1 MSLVVM
7 NLKLKR
13 EMARAFSSAVWR
25 QASVPKDRSSYW
37 YTCSAVRMRPPSQS
51 TGFFDG
57 PSTFGFH
64 ARKRTLARHR

>member
-1 MSLVVM
+1 MSLLVM

-13 EMARAFSSAVWR
+13 EMARAFSSA
-25 QASVPKDRSSYW
+25 AVPKDRSSYW
-37 YTCSAVRMRPPSQS
+37 YTCSAVWMRPPSQS

-57 PSTFGFH
+57 PSTSGFH

>member
-13 EMARAFSSAVWR
+13 EMARVFSSAFRR
-25 QASVPKDRSSYW
+25 QAAEPNGRSSCL

-51 TGFFDG
+51 TVFFDG
-57 PSTFGFH
+57 PSTSGFN
-64 ARKRTLARHR
+64 ARKRTLTRHR